1 MSNTT
6 SPTQNLDT
14 ESTNNQIALTLDSI
28 SDSPPPY
35 HSLEPTHIPLPHRL
49 NEDRLCL
56 MNPIPV
62 HAIPISSLYNFPYPT
77 VPTTID
83 NRFEIWNP
91 PTVEEIVDD
100 TLESPESCEA
110 PCCYTPKTPDRR
122 PVGVIQCY
130 HPDVVG
136 EYIKYYICARCF
148 GLKHR
153 FCGIDIME
161 RRKIEQPWPKIEKE
175 TEWKVE
181 DQATKPW
188 GPCWD
193 ENPWEK
199 NWWADAAEWA
209 KWNDENGLTQ
219 GSDTLTE

>member
-1 MSNTT
+1 MLNIT

-14 ESTNNQIALTLDSI
+14 ELTNAQATLTLNSI
-28 SDSPPPY
+28 SNSPPPY
-35 HSLEPTHIPLPHRL
+35 QSTEPTHIRLPHRL

-56 MNPIPV
+56 KNPIPV
-62 HAIPISSLYNFPYPT
+62 HAIPVETLCNFPYST
-77 VPTTID
+77 TPTTID
-83 NRFEIWNP
+83 DWFKIWTP
-91 PTVEEIVDD
+91 LIVKEVVDD
-100 TLESPESCEA
+100 AIESPESCEA
-110 PCCYTPKTPDRR
+110 PCCYTLKTSNRR
-122 PVGVIQCY
+122 PVGIVRCH

-136 EYIKYYICARCF
+136 EYIKYYVCRTCY

-153 FCGIDIME
+153 FCRMDIME
-161 RRKIEQPWPKIEKE
+161 RRKIEQPWPRIDEE

-209 KWNDENGLTQ
+209 KWNKENGLTPK
-219 GSDTLTE
+219 SDTSTE